1 MVAYRVEVVEN
12 NLKSS
17 NLNLSQSQIKALKNK
32 FYSHFCDIYLE
43 MIKLDYLT
51 NKEIKD
57 RFKVLNPE
65 IANNFFSNGKSVI
78 LMVSHYGGYE
88 WCTTLNNYFEHQVAA
103 IYTPLKDKEL
113 EKLTLK
119 SRKKHGIEL
128 ISRYNA
134 LDKIRNLEKSGKKVY
149 PSPKNLRIIQNKSD
163 QKNFYSKNN
172 LPTSRFKNY
181 SNIQD
186 LKRNFFN
193 DNFEFPFVWKSS
205 RFGYDGKGVKIIKN
219 IEDLDFSY
227 DHQCLI
233 EEKVSIKKELSV
245 IVSRNIDGKIK
256 CFPVVEMEFNEKS
269 NLVEYVM
276 CPANISKE
284 TKEKAIIVASEIAKK
299 FEMVGLLA
307 VELFI
312 TNDDEI
318 LINEVAPRP
327 HNSGHHT
334 IECCVTSQFD
344 QHIRSILNLPL
355 GETDILIPGIMVN
368 LVGENM
374 EEGNAVYKNINDI
387 FDIPGVYIH
396 IYGKKKSRLNRK
408 MGHIT
413 IVNKDINK
421 AIEIGKSIKNKIKVT
436 S

>member
-1 MVAYRVEVVEN
+1 M
-12 NLKSS
+12 
-17 NLNLSQSQIKALKNK
+17 Q
-32 FYSHFCDIYLE
+32 
-43 MIKLDYLT
+43 
-51 NKEIKD
+51 
-57 RFKVLNPE
+57 
-65 IANNFFSNGKSVI
+65 FFSSDFKLGILGGGQLGKMLLYDAKRYDLHTKVMDSNKDAPCNKIADDFIIGDITNYDDVINFGNSVDLI
-78 LMVSHYGGYE
+78 TVE
-88 WCTTLNNYFEHQVAA
+88 IENVNTDA
-103 IYTPLKDKEL
+103 L
-113 EKLTLK
+113 EF
-119 SRKKHGIEL
+119 
-128 ISRYNA
+128 
-134 LDKIRNLEKSGKKVY
+134 LEKSGKKVF

-172 LPTSRFKNY
+172 LPNSRFKNY
-181 SNIQD
+181 SNIEE
-186 LKRNFFN
+186 LKRNFRH

-233 EEKVSIKKELSV
+233 EEKISIKKELSV
-245 IVSRNIDGKIK
+245 IVSRNCDGEIK

-276 CPANISKE
+276 CPANISKKTE
-284 TKEKAIIVASEIAKK
+284 EKAIIIASEIAKK

-307 VELFI
+307 VELFV
-312 TNDDEI
+312 TNEDEI

-355 GETDILIPGIMVN
+355 GETGILIPGIMVN

-374 EEGNAVYKNINDI
+374 EEGNVNYKNINDI

>member
-1 MVAYRVEVVEN
+1 M
-12 NLKSS
+12 
-17 NLNLSQSQIKALKNK
+17 Q
-32 FYSHFCDIYLE
+32 
-43 MIKLDYLT
+43 
-51 NKEIKD
+51 
-57 RFKVLNPE
+57 
-65 IANNFFSNGKSVI
+65 FFSSDFKLGILGGGQLGKMLLYDAKRYDLHTKVMDSNKDAPCNKIADDFIIGDITDYDDVINFGNSVDLI
-78 LMVSHYGGYE
+78 TVE
-88 WCTTLNNYFEHQVAA
+88 IENVNTDA
-103 IYTPLKDKEL
+103 L
-113 EKLTLK
+113 EF
-119 SRKKHGIEL
+119 
-128 ISRYNA
+128 
-134 LDKIRNLEKSGKKVY
+134 LEKSGKKVY

-181 SNIQD
+181 SNIEE
-186 LKRNFFN
+186 LKRNFRH

-227 DHQCLI
+227 DRQCLI

-245 IVSRNIDGKIK
+245 IVSRNSDGEIK

-276 CPANISKE
+276 CPANISKQTE
-284 TKEKAIIVASEIAKK
+284 EKAIIIASEIAKK

-307 VELFI
+307 VELFV
-312 TNDDEI
+312 TNKDEI

-355 GETDILIPGIMVN
+355 GETGILIPGIMVN

-374 EEGNAVYKNINDI
+374 EEGNVNYKNINDI

>member
-1 MVAYRVEVVEN
+1 M
-12 NLKSS
+12 
-17 NLNLSQSQIKALKNK
+17 Q
-32 FYSHFCDIYLE
+32 
-43 MIKLDYLT
+43 
-51 NKEIKD
+51 
-57 RFKVLNPE
+57 
-65 IANNFFSNGKSVI
+65 FFSSDFKLGILGGGQLGKMLLYDAKRYDLHTKVMDSNKYAPCNKIADDFIIGDITDYDDVINFGNSVDLI
-78 LMVSHYGGYE
+78 TVE
-88 WCTTLNNYFEHQVAA
+88 IENVNTDA
-103 IYTPLKDKEL
+103 L
-113 EKLTLK
+113 EF
-119 SRKKHGIEL
+119 
-128 ISRYNA
+128 
-134 LDKIRNLEKSGKKVY
+134 LEKSGKKVY

-181 SNIQD
+181 LNIEE
-186 LKRNFFN
+186 LKRNFLH

-245 IVSRNIDGKIK
+245 IVSRNTDGQIK

-276 CPANISKE
+276 CPANISKQTE
-284 TKEKAIIVASEIAKK
+284 EKAIIIASEIAKK

-307 VELFI
+307 VELFV
-312 TNDDEI
+312 TNEDEI

-355 GETDILIPGIMVN
+355 GETSILIPGIMVN

-374 EEGNAVYKNINDI
+374 EEGNVNYKNINDI

-421 AIEIGKSIKNKIKVT
+421 AIEIGKSIKSKIKVT
-436 S
+436 SWKK

>member
-1 MVAYRVEVVEN
+1 M
-12 NLKSS
+12 
-17 NLNLSQSQIKALKNK
+17 Q
-32 FYSHFCDIYLE
+32 
-43 MIKLDYLT
+43 
-51 NKEIKD
+51 
-57 RFKVLNPE
+57 
-65 IANNFFSNGKSVI
+65 FFSSDFKLGILGGGQLGKMLLYDAKRYDLHTKVMDSNKYAPCNKIADDFIIGDITDYDDVINFGNSVDLI
-78 LMVSHYGGYE
+78 TVE
-88 WCTTLNNYFEHQVAA
+88 IENVNTDA
-103 IYTPLKDKEL
+103 L
-113 EKLTLK
+113 EF
-119 SRKKHGIEL
+119 
-128 ISRYNA
+128 
-134 LDKIRNLEKSGKKVY
+134 LEKSGKKVY

-181 SNIQD
+181 LNIEE
-186 LKRNFFN
+186 LKRNFLH

-245 IVSRNIDGKIK
+245 IVSRNTDGQIK

-276 CPANISKE
+276 CPANISKQTE
-284 TKEKAIIVASEIAKK
+284 EKAIIIASEIAKK

-307 VELFI
+307 VELFV
-312 TNDDEI
+312 TNKDEI

-355 GETDILIPGIMVN
+355 GETGILIPGIMVN

-374 EEGNAVYKNINDI
+374 EEGNVNYKNINDI

-421 AIEIGKSIKNKIKVT
+421 AIEIGKSIKSKIKVT

>member
-1 MVAYRVEVVEN
+1 M
-12 NLKSS
+12 
-17 NLNLSQSQIKALKNK
+17 Q
-32 FYSHFCDIYLE
+32 
-43 MIKLDYLT
+43 
-51 NKEIKD
+51 
-57 RFKVLNPE
+57 
-65 IANNFFSNGKSVI
+65 FFSSDFKLGILGGGQLGKMLLYDAKRYDLHTKVMDSNKDAPCNKIADDFIIGDITDYDDVVNFGNSVDLI
-78 LMVSHYGGYE
+78 TVE
-88 WCTTLNNYFEHQVAA
+88 IENVNTDA
-103 IYTPLKDKEL
+103 L
-113 EKLTLK
+113 EF
-119 SRKKHGIEL
+119 
-128 ISRYNA
+128 
-134 LDKIRNLEKSGKKVY
+134 LEKSGKKVY
-149 PSPKNLRIIQNKSD
+149 PSSKNLRIIQNKSD

-181 SNIQD
+181 SNIEE
-186 LKRNFFN
+186 LKRNFLH

-233 EEKVSIKKELSV
+233 EEKISIKKELSV
-245 IVSRNIDGKIK
+245 IVSRNTDGEIK

-276 CPANISKE
+276 CPANISKQTE
-284 TKEKAIIVASEIAKK
+284 EKAIIIASEIAKK

-307 VELFI
+307 VELFV
-312 TNDDEI
+312 TNEDEI

-355 GETDILIPGIMVN
+355 GETGILIPGIMVN

-374 EEGNAVYKNINDI
+374 EEGNVNYKNINDI

>member
-1 MVAYRVEVVEN
+1 M
-12 NLKSS
+12 
-17 NLNLSQSQIKALKNK
+17 Q
-32 FYSHFCDIYLE
+32 
-43 MIKLDYLT
+43 
-51 NKEIKD
+51 
-57 RFKVLNPE
+57 
-65 IANNFFSNGKSVI
+65 FFSSDFKLGILGGGQLGKMLLYDAKRYDLHTKVMDSNKDAPCNKIADDFIIGDITDYDDVVNFGNSVDLI
-78 LMVSHYGGYE
+78 TVE
-88 WCTTLNNYFEHQVAA
+88 IENVNTDA
-103 IYTPLKDKEL
+103 L
-113 EKLTLK
+113 EF
-119 SRKKHGIEL
+119 
-128 ISRYNA
+128 
-134 LDKIRNLEKSGKKVY
+134 LEKSGKKVY
-149 PSPKNLRIIQNKSD
+149 PSSKNLRIIQNKSD

-181 SNIQD
+181 LNIEE
-186 LKRNFFN
+186 LKRNFLN

-219 IEDLDFSY
+219 IKDLDFSY

-245 IVSRNIDGKIK
+245 IVSRNTDGEIK

-276 CPANISKE
+276 CPANISKQTE
-284 TKEKAIIVASEIAKK
+284 EKSIIIASEIAKK
-299 FEMVGLLA
+299 FKMVGLLA
-307 VELFI
+307 VELFV
-312 TNDDEI
+312 TNEHEI

-334 IECCVTSQFD
+334 IECCITSQFD

-355 GETDILIPGIMVN
+355 GKTDILIPGIMVN

-374 EEGNAVYKNINDI
+374 EEGNVNYKNINDI

>member
-1 MVAYRVEVVEN
+1 M
-12 NLKSS
+12 
-17 NLNLSQSQIKALKNK
+17 Q
-32 FYSHFCDIYLE
+32 
-43 MIKLDYLT
+43 
-51 NKEIKD
+51 
-57 RFKVLNPE
+57 
-65 IANNFFSNGKSVI
+65 FFSSDFKLGILGGGQLGKMLLYDAKRYDLHTKVMDSNKDAPCNKIADDFIIGDITDYDDVINFGNSVDLI
-78 LMVSHYGGYE
+78 TVEIENVNTDALE
-88 WCTTLNNYFEHQVAA
+88 F
-103 IYTPLKDKEL
+103 L
-113 EKLTLK
+113 EKL
-119 SRKKHGIEL
+119 
-128 ISRYNA
+128 
-134 LDKIRNLEKSGKKVY
+134 GKKVY
-149 PSPKNLRIIQNKSD
+149 PSAKNLRIIQNKSD

-181 SNIQD
+181 SNTEE
-186 LKRNFFN
+186 LKRNFRH

-233 EEKVSIKKELSV
+233 EEKISIKKELSV
-245 IVSRNIDGKIK
+245 IVSRNTDGEIK

-276 CPANISKE
+276 CPANISKQTE
-284 TKEKAIIVASEIAKK
+284 EKAIIIASEIAKK

-307 VELFI
+307 VELFVS
-312 TNDDEI
+312 NEDEI

-355 GETDILIPGIMVN
+355 GETGILIPGIMVN

-374 EEGNAVYKNINDI
+374 EEGNVKYKNINDI

>member
-1 MVAYRVEVVEN
+1 M
-12 NLKSS
+12 
-17 NLNLSQSQIKALKNK
+17 Q
-32 FYSHFCDIYLE
+32 
-43 MIKLDYLT
+43 
-51 NKEIKD
+51 
-57 RFKVLNPE
+57 
-65 IANNFFSNGKSVI
+65 FFSSDFKLGILGGGQLGKMLLYDAKRYDLHTKVMDSNKYAPCNKIADDFIIGDITDYDDVINFGNSVDLI
-78 LMVSHYGGYE
+78 TVE
-88 WCTTLNNYFEHQVAA
+88 IENVNTDA
-103 IYTPLKDKEL
+103 L
-113 EKLTLK
+113 EF
-119 SRKKHGIEL
+119 
-128 ISRYNA
+128 
-134 LDKIRNLEKSGKKVY
+134 LEKSGKKVY

-181 SNIQD
+181 LNIEE
-186 LKRNFFN
+186 LKRNFLH

-245 IVSRNIDGKIK
+245 IVSRNTDGQIK

-276 CPANISKE
+276 CPANISKQTE
-284 TKEKAIIVASEIAKK
+284 EKAIIIASEIAKK

-307 VELFI
+307 VELFV
-312 TNDDEI
+312 TNEDEI

-334 IECCVTSQFD
+334 IECCITSQFD

-355 GETDILIPGIMVN
+355 GETSILIPGIMVN

-374 EEGNAVYKNINDI
+374 EEGNVNYKNINDI

-421 AIEIGKSIKNKIKVT
+421 AIEIGKSIKSKIKVT

>member
-1 MVAYRVEVVEN
+1 M
-12 NLKSS
+12 
-17 NLNLSQSQIKALKNK
+17 Q
-32 FYSHFCDIYLE
+32 
-43 MIKLDYLT
+43 
-51 NKEIKD
+51 
-57 RFKVLNPE
+57 
-65 IANNFFSNGKSVI
+65 FFSSDFKLGILGGGQLGKMLLYDAKRYDLHTKVMDSNKDAPCNKIADDFIIGDITDYDDVVNFGNSVDLI
-78 LMVSHYGGYE
+78 TVE
-88 WCTTLNNYFEHQVAA
+88 IENVNTDA
-103 IYTPLKDKEL
+103 L
-113 EKLTLK
+113 EF
-119 SRKKHGIEL
+119 
-128 ISRYNA
+128 
-134 LDKIRNLEKSGKKVY
+134 LEKSGKKVY
-149 PSPKNLRIIQNKSD
+149 PSSKNLRIIQNKSD

-181 SNIQD
+181 LNIEE
-186 LKRNFFN
+186 LKRNFLN

-219 IEDLDFSY
+219 IKDLDFSY

-245 IVSRNIDGKIK
+245 IVSRNTDGEIK

-276 CPANISKE
+276 CPANISKQTE
-284 TKEKAIIVASEIAKK
+284 EKSILIASEIAKK

-307 VELFI
+307 VELFV
-312 TNDDEI
+312 TNEHEI

-334 IECCVTSQFD
+334 IECCITSQFD

-355 GETDILIPGIMVN
+355 GKTDILIPGIMVN

-374 EEGNAVYKNINDI
+374 EEGNVNYKNINDI

>member
-1 MVAYRVEVVEN
+1 M
-12 NLKSS
+12 
-17 NLNLSQSQIKALKNK
+17 Q
-32 FYSHFCDIYLE
+32 
-43 MIKLDYLT
+43 
-51 NKEIKD
+51 
-57 RFKVLNPE
+57 
-65 IANNFFSNGKSVI
+65 FFSSDFKLGILGGGQLGKMLLYDAKRYDLHTKVMDSNKDAPCNKIADDFIVGDITDYNDVINFGNSVDLI
-78 LMVSHYGGYE
+78 TVE
-88 WCTTLNNYFEHQVAA
+88 IENVNTDA
-103 IYTPLKDKEL
+103 L
-113 EKLTLK
+113 EF
-119 SRKKHGIEL
+119 
-128 ISRYNA
+128 
-134 LDKIRNLEKSGKKVY
+134 LEKSGKKVY

-181 SNIQD
+181 SNIEE
-186 LKRNFFN
+186 LKRNFLH

-233 EEKVSIKKELSV
+233 EEKISIKKELSV
-245 IVSRNIDGKIK
+245 IVSRNSDGEIK

-276 CPANISKE
+276 CPANISKKTE
-284 TKEKAIIVASEIAKK
+284 EKAIIIASEIAKK

-307 VELFI
+307 VELFV
-312 TNDDEI
+312 TNEDEI

-355 GETDILIPGIMVN
+355 GETGILIPGIMVN

-374 EEGNAVYKNINDI
+374 EEGNVNYKNINDI

>member
-1 MVAYRVEVVEN
+1 M
-12 NLKSS
+12 
-17 NLNLSQSQIKALKNK
+17 Q
-32 FYSHFCDIYLE
+32 
-43 MIKLDYLT
+43 
-51 NKEIKD
+51 
-57 RFKVLNPE
+57 
-65 IANNFFSNGKSVI
+65 FFSSDFKLGILGGGQLGKMLLYDAKRYDLHTKVMDSNKDAPCNKIADDFIIGDITDYDDVINFGNSVDLI
-78 LMVSHYGGYE
+78 TVEIENVNTDALE
-88 WCTTLNNYFEHQVAA
+88 F
-103 IYTPLKDKEL
+103 L
-113 EKLTLK
+113 EKL
-119 SRKKHGIEL
+119 
-128 ISRYNA
+128 
-134 LDKIRNLEKSGKKVY
+134 GKKVY

-181 SNIQD
+181 SNIEE
-186 LKRNFFN
+186 LKRNFRH

-227 DHQCLI
+227 DRQCLI

-245 IVSRNIDGKIK
+245 IVSRNSDGEIK

-276 CPANISKE
+276 CPANISKQTE
-284 TKEKAIIVASEIAKK
+284 EKAIIIASEIAKK

-307 VELFI
+307 VELFV
-312 TNDDEI
+312 TKKDEI

-355 GETDILIPGIMVN
+355 GETGILIPGIMVN

-374 EEGNAVYKNINDI
+374 EEGNVNYKNINDI

>member
-1 MVAYRVEVVEN
+1 M
-12 NLKSS
+12 
-17 NLNLSQSQIKALKNK
+17 Q
-32 FYSHFCDIYLE
+32 
-43 MIKLDYLT
+43 
-51 NKEIKD
+51 
-57 RFKVLNPE
+57 
-65 IANNFFSNGKSVI
+65 FFSSDFKLGILGGGQLGKMLLYDAKRYDLHTKVMDSNKDAPCNKIADDFIIGDITDYDDVINFGNSVDLI
-78 LMVSHYGGYE
+78 TVEIENVNTDALE
-88 WCTTLNNYFEHQVAA
+88 F
-103 IYTPLKDKEL
+103 L
-113 EKLTLK
+113 EKL
-119 SRKKHGIEL
+119 
-128 ISRYNA
+128 
-134 LDKIRNLEKSGKKVY
+134 GKKVY

-181 SNIQD
+181 SNIEE
-186 LKRNFFN
+186 LKRNFLH

-227 DHQCLI
+227 DRQCLI

-245 IVSRNIDGKIK
+245 IVSRNSDGEIK

-276 CPANISKE
+276 CPANISKQTE
-284 TKEKAIIVASEIAKK
+284 EKAIMIASEIAKK

-307 VELFI
+307 VELFV
-312 TNDDEI
+312 TNEDEI

-355 GETDILIPGIMVN
+355 GETGILIPGIMVN

-374 EEGNAVYKNINDI
+374 EEGNVNYKNINDI

>member
-1 MVAYRVEVVEN
+1 M
-12 NLKSS
+12 
-17 NLNLSQSQIKALKNK
+17 Q
-32 FYSHFCDIYLE
+32 
-43 MIKLDYLT
+43 
-51 NKEIKD
+51 
-57 RFKVLNPE
+57 
-65 IANNFFSNGKSVI
+65 FFSSDFKLGILGGGQLGKMLLYDAKRYDLHTKVMDSNKYAPCNKIADDFIIGDITDYDDVINFGNSVDLI
-78 LMVSHYGGYE
+78 TVE
-88 WCTTLNNYFEHQVAA
+88 IENVNTDA
-103 IYTPLKDKEL
+103 L
-113 EKLTLK
+113 EF
-119 SRKKHGIEL
+119 
-128 ISRYNA
+128 
-134 LDKIRNLEKSGKKVY
+134 LEKSGKKVY

-181 SNIQD
+181 SNIEE
-186 LKRNFFN
+186 LKRNFLH

-233 EEKVSIKKELSV
+233 EEKISIKKELSV
-245 IVSRNIDGKIK
+245 IVSRNTDGEIK

-276 CPANISKE
+276 CPANISKQTE
-284 TKEKAIIVASEIAKK
+284 EKAIIIASEIAKK

-307 VELFI
+307 VELFV
-312 TNDDEI
+312 TNKDEI

-355 GETDILIPGIMVN
+355 GETGILIPGIMVN

-374 EEGNAVYKNINDI
+374 EEGNVNYKNINDI

>member
-1 MVAYRVEVVEN
+1 M
-12 NLKSS
+12 
-17 NLNLSQSQIKALKNK
+17 Q
-32 FYSHFCDIYLE
+32 
-43 MIKLDYLT
+43 
-51 NKEIKD
+51 
-57 RFKVLNPE
+57 
-65 IANNFFSNGKSVI
+65 FFSSDFKLGILGGGQLGKMLLYDAKRYDLHTKVMDSNKDAPCNKIADDFIVGDITDYNDVINFGNSVDLI
-78 LMVSHYGGYE
+78 TVE
-88 WCTTLNNYFEHQVAA
+88 IENVNTDA
-103 IYTPLKDKEL
+103 L
-113 EKLTLK
+113 EF
-119 SRKKHGIEL
+119 
-128 ISRYNA
+128 
-134 LDKIRNLEKSGKKVY
+134 LEKSGKKVY

-181 SNIQD
+181 SNIEE
-186 LKRNFFN
+186 LKRNFLH

-233 EEKVSIKKELSV
+233 EEKVSIKNELSV
-245 IVSRNIDGKIK
+245 IVSRNTDGEIK

-276 CPANISKE
+276 CPANISKQTE
-284 TKEKAIIVASEIAKK
+284 EKAIIIASEIAKK

-307 VELFI
+307 VELFV
-312 TNDDEI
+312 TNKDEI

-355 GETDILIPGIMVN
+355 GETGILTPGIMVN

-374 EEGNAVYKNINDI
+374 EEGNVNYKNINDI

>member
-1 MVAYRVEVVEN
+1 M
-12 NLKSS
+12 
-17 NLNLSQSQIKALKNK
+17 Q
-32 FYSHFCDIYLE
+32 
-43 MIKLDYLT
+43 
-51 NKEIKD
+51 
-57 RFKVLNPE
+57 
-65 IANNFFSNGKSVI
+65 FFSSDFKLGILGGGQLGKMLLYDAKRYDLHTKVMDSNKDAPCNKIADDFIIGDITDYDDVVNFGNSVDLI
-78 LMVSHYGGYE
+78 TVE
-88 WCTTLNNYFEHQVAA
+88 IENVNTDA
-103 IYTPLKDKEL
+103 L
-113 EKLTLK
+113 EF
-119 SRKKHGIEL
+119 
-128 ISRYNA
+128 
-134 LDKIRNLEKSGKKVY
+134 LEKSGKKVY
-149 PSPKNLRIIQNKSD
+149 PSSKNLRIIQNKSD

-181 SNIQD
+181 LNIEE
-186 LKRNFFN
+186 LKRNFLN

-245 IVSRNIDGKIK
+245 IVSRNTDGEIK

-276 CPANISKE
+276 CPANISKQTE
-284 TKEKAIIVASEIAKK
+284 EKSIIIASEIAKK

-307 VELFI
+307 VELFV
-312 TNDDEI
+312 TNEHEI

-334 IECCVTSQFD
+334 IECCITSQFD

-355 GETDILIPGIMVN
+355 GKTDILIPGIMVN

-374 EEGNAVYKNINDI
+374 EEGNVNYKNINDI

>member
-1 MVAYRVEVVEN
+1 M
-12 NLKSS
+12 
-17 NLNLSQSQIKALKNK
+17 Q
-32 FYSHFCDIYLE
+32 
-43 MIKLDYLT
+43 
-51 NKEIKD
+51 
-57 RFKVLNPE
+57 
-65 IANNFFSNGKSVI
+65 FFSSDFKLGILGGGQLGKMLLYDAKRYDLHTKVMDSNKYAPCNKIADDFIIGDITDYDDVI
-78 LMVSHYGGYE
+78 NFGNLVDLITVE
-88 WCTTLNNYFEHQVAA
+88 IENVNTDA
-103 IYTPLKDKEL
+103 L
-113 EKLTLK
+113 EF
-119 SRKKHGIEL
+119 
-128 ISRYNA
+128 
-134 LDKIRNLEKSGKKVY
+134 LEKSGKKVY

-163 QKNFYSKNN
+163 QKKFYSKNN

-181 SNIQD
+181 LNIEE
-186 LKRNFFN
+186 LKRSFLH

-245 IVSRNIDGKIK
+245 IVSRNTDGEIK

-276 CPANISKE
+276 CPANISKQTE
-284 TKEKAIIVASEIAKK
+284 EKAIIIASEIAKK

-307 VELFI
+307 VELFV
-312 TNDDEI
+312 TNKDEI

-355 GETDILIPGIMVN
+355 GETGILIPGIMVN

-374 EEGNAVYKNINDI
+374 EEGNVNYKNINDI

-396 IYGKKKSRLNRK
+396 IYGKKKSSLNRK

-436 S
+436 

>member
-1 MVAYRVEVVEN
+1 M
-12 NLKSS
+12 
-17 NLNLSQSQIKALKNK
+17 Q
-32 FYSHFCDIYLE
+32 
-43 MIKLDYLT
+43 
-51 NKEIKD
+51 
-57 RFKVLNPE
+57 
-65 IANNFFSNGKSVI
+65 FFSSDFKLGILGGGQLGKMLLYDAKRYDLHTKVMDSNKDAPCNKIADDFIVGDITDYNDVINFGNSVDLI
-78 LMVSHYGGYE
+78 TVE
-88 WCTTLNNYFEHQVAA
+88 IENVNTDA
-103 IYTPLKDKEL
+103 L
-113 EKLTLK
+113 EF
-119 SRKKHGIEL
+119 
-128 ISRYNA
+128 
-134 LDKIRNLEKSGKKVY
+134 LEKSGKKVY

-163 QKNFYSKNN
+163 QKKFYSKNN

-181 SNIQD
+181 SNIEE
-186 LKRNFFN
+186 LKRNFLH

-227 DHQCLI
+227 NHQCLI
-233 EEKVSIKKELSV
+233 EEKISIKKELSV
-245 IVSRNIDGKIK
+245 IVSRNSDGEIK

-276 CPANISKE
+276 CPANISKQTE
-284 TKEKAIIVASEIAKK
+284 EKATIIASEIAKK

-307 VELFI
+307 VELFV
-312 TNDDEI
+312 TNEDEI

-355 GETDILIPGIMVN
+355 GETGILIPGIMVN

-374 EEGNAVYKNINDI
+374 EEGNVNYKNINDI